1 VHSAFTFAY
10 ESLLSR
16 SPARNADVPPGALI
30 AFMQKGLQYIGIEEQ
45 LNDDGSIKRSPYA
58 PLTMAGVKRRK
69 LVTNNENEPK
79 AGDGNDSSEMD
90 VDDESS
96 QIATNQKKKP
106 DFSLLA
112 PHVVRTL
119 GKRDAPIKVNIPSS
133 AIQAAAA

>member
-1 VHSAFTFAY
+1 
-10 ESLLSR
+10 
-16 SPARNADVPPGALI
+16 
-30 AFMQKGLQYIGIEEQ
+30 
-45 LNDDGSIKRSPYA
+45 
-58 PLTMAGVKRRK
+58 MAGVKRRK

-133 AIQAAAA
+133 AIQAAAAKQASNAVVTPKGVRPRS